1 MKKYF
6 FATMFIHFTFLG
18 YAETVKG
25 KFRYS
30 DQDPTTGAITFKPII
45 YSNVEV
51 WSITPGGTW
60 QIETRTTTDV
70 NGEINVLMQWKRARV
85 TYGIRIVAEN
95 YACRVNTQRT
105 WSTFFTHPMLN
116 GKEIKKVVRNKN
128 DVLDFSC
135 DFTDLYI
142 SQHFNVCCTILK
154 GYEYAAMHREPTETD
169 IVHQVAVSSE
179 IILANSY
186 YSTAAIQLK
195 PENYF
200 EDLLILHEYA
210 HHIEFCVSTFGMIIT
225 NHDGCNMD
233 GVFGGLTSLKR
244 EEAAWME
251 GYANFF
257 AQAVN
262 RAFPLEKFVGNSG
275 SLSGYMLEYPHCN
288 ASTYQANE
296 TELYIAAV
304 LWDLIDDFSPN
315 PNEIYDDIYQN
326 LDEEIFYVF
335 DKELD
340 NGAWPTF
347 SRFLNAWNGRG
358 YANINKIICQNNQM
372 LFTNSVF
379 RKLSGKASFRQLS
392 NTLFEVQVDA
402 YDECEDLVMVD
413 VYDESNSFISKSS
426 TKFTI
431 NTNCST
437 TKKNKK
443 KIIQTG
449 NKPIEIT
456 IPCETI
462 TCSKASYKF
471 VLQKVGYLNGVTYI
485 KISKDSCK

>member
-1 MKKYF
+1 M
-6 FATMFIHFTFLG
+6 
-18 YAETVKG
+18 
-25 KFRYS
+25 
-30 DQDPTTGAITFKPII
+30 
-45 YSNVEV
+45 
-51 WSITPGGTW
+51 
-60 QIETRTTTDV
+60 
-70 NGEINVLMQWKRARV
+70 
-85 TYGIRIVAEN
+85 
-95 YACRVNTQRT
+95 
-105 WSTFFTHPMLN
+105 
-116 GKEIKKVVRNKN
+116 
-128 DVLDFSC
+128 
-135 DFTDLYI
+135 
-142 SQHFNVCCTILK
+142 
-154 GYEYAAMHREPTETD
+154 
-169 IVHQVAVSSE
+169 
-179 IILANSY
+179 
-186 YSTAAIQLK
+186 K

-402 YDECEDLVMVD
+402 YDECGDLVMVD